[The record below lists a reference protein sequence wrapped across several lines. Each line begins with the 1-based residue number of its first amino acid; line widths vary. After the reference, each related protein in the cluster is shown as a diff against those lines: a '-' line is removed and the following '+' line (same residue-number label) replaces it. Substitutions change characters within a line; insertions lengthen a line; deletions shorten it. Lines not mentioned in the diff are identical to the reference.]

1 MKIRSF
7 DIFDTCLVRACGE
20 PARVFDISALMLMP
34 GASDC
39 MVAEYSLLREKCEA
53 ELRRRTIGEEIEFT
67 EIFKDDAY
75 EYCFGCN
82 PDLMASTEMQAE
94 KDCLAGVARMREKID
109 RLRAEG
115 YQIVYIS
122 DMYLPYDF
130 VAQILTREGFL
141 HEGDRLFLSS
151 REKVSKSTG
160 NLYKRIQELYGSTI
174 TEWIHCGDN
183 TASDIAV
190 PKRLGISAQA
200 VSHEMTRSERSIA
213 ESGYNGGIGRLM
225 ASICKATRLELPD
238 DTGYEFAA
246 DYVAPLLVPFVYH
259 VLDSARKKGIRTL
272 YFIARD
278 GCILYAISRQLASI
292 FPDIQSR
299 YIYLSRSALYFPAS
313 RSVDAFLE
321 DLRDKVTSPDALS
334 AVLRDYCRVSL
345 DSADTRHLSSPGDLR
360 ADASLWQQLIDEHGR
375 QRELLTEY
383 LRQSGVASDSPE
395 RQAIVD
401 LRGTAKTLDLIN
413 GLLDDLGC
421 EPVDGFYLELTQGR
435 SHRATMSRRHSVMY
449 SERLSD
455 HDRGLCD
462 AYALLEAY
470 YAAADHGRTIGYERT
485 AGHIIPVM
493 EATPQDQQNARI
505 YETNVIVAKKWC
517 SHYLATRAYRHNDT
531 MLHLGLYLL
540 KGLMINPEYRFARMF
555 SSLVIS
561 DSGSDKQF
569 LVKKLTLAEAIRGRF
584 AHRCFAWYNAS
595 FIFTY
600 GKRLFDI
607 QRRLRAYAHRLKTCF
622 KIR

>member
-151 REKVSKSTG
+151 REKLSKSTG

-190 PKRLGISAQA
+190 PKRL
-200 VSHEMTRSERSIA
+200 
-213 ESGYNGGIGRLM
+213 
-225 ASICKATRLELPD
+225 
-238 DTGYEFAA
+238 
-246 DYVAPLLVPFVYH
+246 
-259 VLDSARKKGIRTL
+259 
-272 YFIARD
+272 
-278 GCILYAISRQLASI
+278 
-292 FPDIQSR
+292 
-299 YIYLSRSALYFPAS
+299 
-313 RSVDAFLE
+313 
-321 DLRDKVTSPDALS
+321 
-334 AVLRDYCRVSL
+334 
-345 DSADTRHLSSPGDLR
+345 
-360 ADASLWQQLIDEHGR
+360 
-375 QRELLTEY
+375 
-383 LRQSGVASDSPE
+383 
-395 RQAIVD
+395 
-401 LRGTAKTLDLIN
+401 
-413 GLLDDLGC
+413 
-421 EPVDGFYLELTQGR
+421 
-435 SHRATMSRRHSVMY
+435 
-449 SERLSD
+449 
-455 HDRGLCD
+455 
-462 AYALLEAY
+462 
-470 YAAADHGRTIGYERT
+470 
-485 AGHIIPVM
+485 
-493 EATPQDQQNARI
+493 
-505 YETNVIVAKKWC
+505 
-517 SHYLATRAYRHNDT
+517 
-531 MLHLGLYLL
+531 
-540 KGLMINPEYRFARMF
+540 
-555 SSLVIS
+555 
-561 DSGSDKQF
+561 
-569 LVKKLTLAEAIRGRF
+569 
-584 AHRCFAWYNAS
+584 
-595 FIFTY
+595 
-600 GKRLFDI
+600 
-607 QRRLRAYAHRLKTCF
+607 
-622 KIR
+622 